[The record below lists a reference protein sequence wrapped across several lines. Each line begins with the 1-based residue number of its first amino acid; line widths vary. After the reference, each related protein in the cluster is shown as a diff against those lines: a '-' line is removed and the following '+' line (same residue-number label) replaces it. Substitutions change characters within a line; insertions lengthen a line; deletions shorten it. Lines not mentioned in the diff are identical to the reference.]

1 MALITDLF
9 IAGWKSLE
17 YYVLQHTLTCLLPAF
32 FLAGAMVTFMNREA
46 ILDLLGE
53 QANIF
58 KAFTLA
64 AAASFLVAA
73 CSCTVIPVAAGLY
86 YAGAGVGVAFIILW
100 VAPAAN
106 VLALVYT
113 GTILGAEMVTMRVVA
128 ALLVAFAVGMVMRY
142 TFRHE
147 HRAQETASNSPEDEN
162 ESEKVGEKKDD
173 AASRSQN
180 AAEPGESTA
189 GPGGSAAGMGT
200 STEGRGTSAAGLG
213 ASTEGRGTSAAGS
226 DSGPPRPPIISRTHF
241 GLIVLVL
248 ISLLAPNYLVQ
259 EGPYLHKVLV
269 WGGATLAA
277 ALYAWRMIPWSQIT
291 RWVGETWW
299 FIRVIFPL
307 LLAGVFLVG
316 VIQAILPEQW
326 VQDWLGSN
334 TMLAS
339 FLATLIG
346 AVSYFAT
353 MTEAPFVDALMDM
366 GMGYGPA
373 LTLLL
378 VGPGI
383 SLPNW
388 LAIARVFGIK
398 KAMVYVP
405 TIIILGTIVGWF
417 FGNFIL

>member
-113 GTILGAEMVTMRVVA
+113 GTILGAEMVTVRVVA

-162 ESEKVGEKKDD
+162 ESEKDGEKKDD
-173 AASRSQN
+173 AASRRQN

-200 STEGRGTSAAGLG
+200 
-213 ASTEGRGTSAAGS
+213 STEGRGTSAAGS

>member
-1 MALITDLF
+1 MSFIADLF
-9 IAGWKSLE
+9 LSGWASLE
-17 YYVLQHTLTCLLPAF
+17 YYILQHTLTCLLPAF
-32 FLAGAMVTFMNREA
+32 FLAGAMVTFTNRDA
-46 ILDLLGE
+46 ILDILGE
-53 QANIF
+53 QASIF
-58 KAFTLA
+58 KSFTLA

-86 YAGAGVGVAFIILW
+86 FAGAGVGVAFIILW

-113 GTILGAEMVTMRVVA
+113 GTILGSEMVAARIIS
-128 ALLVAFAVGMVMRY
+128 ALLVAFVVGLVMRSV
-142 TFRHE
+142 FGHE
-147 HRAQETASNSPEDEN
+147 HRDQNNSSGN
-162 ESEKVGEKKDD
+162 EAG
-173 AASRSQN
+173 A
-180 AAEPGESTA
+180 GES
-189 GPGGSAAGMGT
+189 GT
-200 STEGRGTSAAGLG
+200 TQ
-213 ASTEGRGTSAAGS
+213 
-226 DSGPPRPPIISRTHF
+226 DSQKNRPPIIGRIEL
-241 GLIVLVL
+241 GLIALVL

-259 EGPYLHKVLV
+259 EGPYLMKVIV
-269 WGGATLAA
+269 WGAATLIAA
-277 ALYAWRMIPWSQIT
+277 VYAIFMIDRQRLIH
-291 RWVGETWW
+291 WVRETWW
-299 FIRVIFPL
+299 FVKVIFPL
-307 LLAGVFLVG
+307 LLGGVFLVG
-316 VIQAILPEQW
+316 IIQAILPEQW

-366 GMGYGPA
+366 GMGNGPA

-388 LAIARVFGIK
+388 LAIARIFGMK
-398 KAMVYVP
+398 KALVYVP

>member
-1 MALITDLF
+1 MSLIIDL
-9 IAGWKSLE
+9 IAAGLDSLQ
-17 YYVLQHTLTCLLPAF
+17 YYILKHTLTCLVPAF
-32 FLAGAMVTFMNREA
+32 FLAGAMVTFTNRDA

-86 YAGAGVGVAFIILW
+86 FAGAGVGVAFIILW

-113 GTILGAEMVTMRVVA
+113 GTILGAEMVTVRIIA
-128 ALLVAFAVGMVMRY
+128 ALLVAFVVGLVMRAV
-142 TFRHE
+142 FGHE
-147 HRAQETASNSPEDEN
+147 HRDEN
-162 ESEKVGEKKDD
+162 AAGDEPVAGGPVAGEQSTEDDHPASSNQFDVAGQSVASGQPAHPQEKVCP
-173 AASRSQN
+173 SII
-180 AAEPGESTA
+180 
-189 GPGGSAAGMGT
+189 
-200 STEGRGTSAAGLG
+200 GRIEL
-213 ASTEGRGTSAAGS
+213 
-226 DSGPPRPPIISRTHF
+226 
-241 GLIVLVL
+241 GLIMLVL
-248 ISLLAPNYLVQ
+248 MSLLAPNYLVQ
-259 EGPYLHKVLV
+259 EGPYYMKVLV
-269 WGGATLAA
+269 WGIATLLAA
-277 ALYAWRMIPWSQIT
+277 GYALRMVDWS
-291 RWVGETWW
+291 RLVLWVRETWW
-299 FIRVIFPL
+299 FIKVIFPL

-316 VIQAILPEQW
+316 VIQAVLPEQW

-388 LAIARVFGIK
+388 LAIARIFGIK

>member
-1 MALITDLF
+1 MSLITELITSGF
-9 IAGWKSLE
+9 ASLQ
-17 YYVLQHTLTCLLPAF
+17 YYVLKHTLTCLLPAF
-32 FLAGAMVTFMNREA
+32 FLAGAMVTFTNRDA
-46 ILDLLGE
+46 ILDILGE
-53 QANIF
+53 QANVL

-86 YAGAGVGVAFIILW
+86 FAGAGVGVAFIILW

-113 GTILGAEMVTMRVVA
+113 GTILGAEMVTVRIIA
-128 ALLVAFAVGMVMRY
+128 ALMVAFVVGLVMRAV
-142 TFRHE
+142 FGHE
-147 HRAQETASNSPEDEN
+147 HREENAAGGEGDAMKPTASADQS
-162 ESEKVGEKKDD
+162 
-173 AASRSQN
+173 AASGP
-180 AAEPGESTA
+180 AASGDQTAESGQTA
-189 GPGGSAAGMGT
+189 HPQEKA
-200 STEGRGTSAAGLG
+200 
-213 ASTEGRGTSAAGS
+213 
-226 DSGPPRPPIISRTHF
+226 RPPIIGRIEL

-248 ISLLAPNYLVQ
+248 VSLLAPNYLVQ
-259 EGPYLHKVLV
+259 EGPYYMKVLV
-269 WGGATLAA
+269 WGAATLLAA
-277 ALYAWRMIPWSQIT
+277 GYALWMVDLSRLVH
-291 RWVGETWW
+291 WVRETWW
-299 FIRVIFPL
+299 FIKVIFPL
-307 LLAGVFLVG
+307 LLGGVFLVG

-326 VQDWLGSN
+326 VQEWLGSN

-366 GMGYGPA
+366 GMGNGPA

-388 LAIARVFGIK
+388 LAIARIFGIK

-405 TIIILGTIVGWF
+405 VIIVLGTLVGWF